1 MGGHLSI
8 DFFSFYLHNAT
19 LKRMPSKPHGEPF
32 YFDHTSAHRSL
43 GTDLAARK
51 AAVAAVAAARSLEA
65 QIS

>member
-8 DFFSFYLHNAT
+8 DLFTSYLCEAT
-19 LKRMPSKPHGEPF
+19 HKRMPSKPHGEPL

-43 GTDLAARK
+43 GTELAARK
-51 AAVAAVAAARSLEA
+51 AAVATVAAARLLEA